1 VFSVSGLTSIGT
13 VGPGTLLTPATGSG
27 NLPIDKQRRT
37 IQIDENLSW
46 VHGRHTFKFGFDFQ
60 QVTLYADSTLNARP
74 NYSFSGV
81 YTQNPQNRSITGA
94 AFADFLLGDT
104 SASVVSTRSISN
116 SRQHI
121 YQGYVQDDWKVS
133 SRFTINAGLRYELPL
148 PFYETD
154 THYSNVILE
163 PGTLYGS
170 LLDAGNAAQYG
181 YRNSFAYP
189 NWHNFAP
196 RLGFGRFCQNSPPF
210 DA

>member
-1 VFSVSGLTSIGT
+1 
-13 VGPGTLLTPATGSG
+13 
-27 NLPIDKQRRT
+27 
-37 IQIDENLSW
+37 
-46 VHGRHTFKFGFDFQ
+46 
-60 QVTLYADSTLNARP
+60 
-74 NYSFSGV
+74 
-81 YTQNPQNRSITGA
+81 
-94 AFADFLLGDT
+94 
-104 SASVVSTRSISN
+104 
-116 SRQHI
+116 
-121 YQGYVQDDWKVS
+121 VQDDWKVS

-196 RLGFGRFCQNSPPF
+196 RLGFGRF
-210 DA
+210 